1 MKKKHAGGATAR
13 NDAIAG
19 DTRGSAAAAAL
30 ITPSRDNQIVC
41 HTDIG
46 YNCIIYDVIL

>member
-1 MKKKHAGGATAR
+1 MNKKHAGGATAR

-30 ITPSRDNQIVC
+30 ITPAREKLIVC

-46 YNCIIYDVIL
+46 SYCTIDDVIL